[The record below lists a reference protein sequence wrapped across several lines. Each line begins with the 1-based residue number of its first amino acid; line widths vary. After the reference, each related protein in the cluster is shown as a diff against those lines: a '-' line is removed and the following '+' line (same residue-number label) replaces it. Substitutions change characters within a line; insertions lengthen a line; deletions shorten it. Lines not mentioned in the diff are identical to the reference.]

1 MGVACWT
8 LLEVVI
14 IAMSG
19 KVVVYGGC
27 GGLGIAVVNHY
38 KAAGYWVVSVDI
50 RANAAADA
58 NALVSLADGWV
69 QQEQGV
75 CQQVQAALQGSKVD
89 AVINVA
95 GGWAGGNA
103 ANADWVKNADLM
115 WKQSVWS
122 SAISATVA
130 AKHLKEGGLI
140 VLPGAK
146 PCVGGTPSMMGYGMA
161 KAAVHQLV
169 LSLGTQGSGL
179 PAGACALGILPI
191 TLDTPMNR
199 KFMPDADMST
209 WTGLAEVASILD
221 NWTQG
226 KERFD
231 SGSLVAIVTKG
242 GKTSL
247 ERA

>member
-1 MGVACWT
+1 MP
-8 LLEVVI
+8 
-14 IAMSG
+14 G

-27 GGLGIAVVNHY
+27 GGLGIVVVDHY
-38 KAAGYWVVSVDI
+38 KTAGYWVLSVDI
-50 RANAAADA
+50 QANDAADA
-58 NALVSLADGWV
+58 NALVSLSDGWV
-69 QQEQGV
+69 EQEQGV
-75 CQQVQAALQGSKVD
+75 CQQVEAALQGSRVD
-89 AVINVA
+89 AVINIA

-130 AKHLKEGGLI
+130 AKHLKDDGLI

-146 PCVGGTPSMMGYGMA
+146 PCVGGTPGMMGYGMA

-169 LSLGTQGSGL
+169 LSLGKQGSGL
-179 PAGACALGILPI
+179 PASACALGILPI

-199 KFMPDADMST
+199 KFMPDADKST
-209 WTGLAEVASILD
+209 WTGLAEVASILYK
-221 NWTQG
+221 WTQG
-226 KERFD
+226 KERFE

-247 ERA
+247 ERV